1 MLTEL
6 VIRTVLDKWIASFT
20 EGVTRTALDTSIASL
35 TEVVTR
41 TALDKSIA
49 LFTEVV
55 TRTILDLAAATLTSQ
70 HFNSSALLSS
80 LALTVE
86 IHDAVERRF
95 RLPLQDGCLDCC
107 VDSP

>member
-1 MLTEL
+1 M
-6 VIRTVLDKWIASFT
+6 IRTVLDKWIASFT

-70 HFNSSALLSS
+70 HFNSSALLIS